1 MYLVANIFF
10 KPHIK
15 MNILKFLTYNRLKI
29 FAVFFASFFLLQSCK
44 VYQDPI
50 SLNEAAN
57 NTNEGYYKVTMNNGD
72 EYIYEKIELNN
83 DNNYIGFTLVD
94 KKPTETILNTF
105 DIKSIQKQNKKSSG
119 FSNVLGIG
127 VGVGSIILGVLM
139 FGN

>member
-1 MYLVANIFF
+1 MC
-10 KPHIK
+10 K
-15 MNILKFLTYNRLKI
+15 NILSYKTFNNIITLCICL
-29 FAVFFASFFLLQSCK
+29 FLLQSCK

-83 DNNYIGFTLVD
+83 DNNYVGFILVD